1 MEGLGTDARELMTV
15 WLNGEA
21 ADARGAENVA
31 ELAERYGLHPH
42 TILIEH
48 NGIALHQ
55 REWVSR
61 TVAENDR
68 LEFIRVV
75 AGG

>member
-1 MEGLGTDARELMTV
+1 MTV

-31 ELAERYGLHPH
+31 ELAARYGLHPH

-48 NGIALHQ
+48 NGTALHQ
-55 REWVSR
+55 REWISCPL
-61 TVAENDR
+61 AENDR